1 MILSM
6 RMHNIALIEDLTL
19 EFSDGLHVMTGETG
33 AGKSI
38 VVDAVNLVLGGRADR
53 DLIRTGTDKAWVEAV
68 FDASDSKAVSEWAA
82 VQSIDDFDG
91 TVTLYREITR
101 TGRNLCRICGL
112 VMPVSQLREVAALL
126 MDVHGQ
132 HDAQFLM
139 NSQYH
144 LLFLDAA
151 GGPEYQELL
160 GKVDEAYEAFIANHR
175 QYGRLVRENE
185 KKQYRMESLQK
196 SLEELKKAKLRPG
209 EEEAL
214 TAEKERFRHSEKIA
228 SAISQAHQ
236 AISASED
243 SESVLT
249 RVKEAAD
256 ALRSLSALGEP
267 YASLAQRCESSYY
280 ELEELGYEL
289 SGLAESSDFDPARAE
304 KVETRLDLIRRLER
318 KYGDTIPEILA
329 AQEAMQEEYDNFASM
344 DQQLATVGA
353 EHKRLLGAYRA
364 LARQLTQARHGLA
377 ETFEKQ
383 MMTQLKDLGM
393 GNTVFKVS
401 FALRPEGKVFMPQS
415 VGDDV
420 IEFMISPN
428 PGEPL
433 KPLSKIASGGELSR
447 MMLAIKSLE
456 ALKGGV
462 GTMVFDEID
471 TGISG
476 RMAQVVAEKLAV
488 IARRRQVICV
498 THLPQIAAMAAHQF
512 LVEKHVEGERTN
524 TSVHS
529 LSHEERIAEVARM
542 LGGADGSE
550 ESAMSH
556 AAHML
561 DVAAQHRQELA
572 VSVTG

>member
-6 RMHNIALIEDLTL
+6 RMHNIALIEELTL
-19 EFSDGLHVMTGETG
+19 EFGEGLHVMTGETG

-68 FDASDSKAVSEWAA
+68 FDAGGNEAVAAWAES
-82 VQSIDDFDG
+82 QSIDEFDG

-101 TGRNLCRICGL
+101 TGRNLCRVCGL

-132 HDAQFLM
+132 HEGQFLM

-151 GGPEYQELL
+151 GGEDYQALL
-160 GKVDEAYEAFIANHR
+160 SRVDEAYQAFIVNHR

-185 KKQYRMESLQK
+185 KKQYRMESLKK
-196 SLEELKKAKLRPG
+196 SLEELKKAKLKPG
-209 EEEAL
+209 EEEQL
-214 TAEKERFRHSEKIA
+214 TAEKERSRHAEKIA
-228 SAISQAHQ
+228 SAVQTAHH

-243 SESVLT
+243 SESVLS
-249 RVKEAAD
+249 RVKEASD
-256 ALRSLSALGEP
+256 ALRSLSGLGEP

-280 ELEELGYEL
+280 ELEEIGYEL
-289 SGLAESSDFDPARAE
+289 SDLAERGEFDPARAE
-304 KVETRLDLIRRLER
+304 AVEARLDLIRRMER
-318 KYGDTIPEILA
+318 KYGDTVPEILA
-329 AQEAMQEEYDNFASM
+329 AQEQMQEEYDNFASM
-344 DQQLATVGA
+344 DHQLAVMGA
-353 EHKRLLGAYRA
+353 EHKRLLAAYRA
-364 LARQLTQARHGLA
+364 LARELTAARHQLA
-377 ETFEKQ
+377 DTFEKQ
-383 MMTQLKDLGM
+383 MMQQLKDLGM
-393 GNTVFKVS
+393 ASTVFKVD
-401 FALRPEGKVFMPQS
+401 FALRPEGKVLMPQS

-447 MMLAIKSLE
+447 LMLAIKSLE
-456 ALKGGV
+456 AEKGGV

-476 RMAQVVAEKLAV
+476 RMAQVVAEKMAI
-488 IARRRQVICV
+488 IARSRQVICV
-498 THLPQIAAMAAHQF
+498 THLPQIAAMAAHQM
-512 LVEKHVEGERTN
+512 LVEKRVEGERTN
-524 TSVHS
+524 TSVRS
-529 LSHEERIAEVARM
+529 LTYEERVGEVARM

-550 ESAMSH
+550 DSARSH

-561 DVAAQHRQELA
+561 DVAREMRK
-572 VSVTG
+572 

>member
-6 RMHNIALIEDLTL
+6 RMHNIALIENLVL
-19 EFSDGLHVMTGETG
+19 EFSEGLHVMTGETG

-68 FDASDSKAVSEWAA
+68 FDAGNSKEAAQWAA
-82 VQSIDDFDG
+82 DQSLEDFDG

-101 TGRNLCRICGL
+101 TGRNLCRVCGV
-112 VMPVSQLREVAALL
+112 VMPVAQLKEIAALL

-132 HDAQFLM
+132 HEGQFLM
-139 NSQYH
+139 NPQFH

-151 GGPEYQELL
+151 GGDDYQALL
-160 GKVDEAYEAFIANHR
+160 ARVDEAYQAFIVNHR

-185 KKQYRMESLQK
+185 KKQYRMESLKK
-196 SLEELKKAKLRPG
+196 SLDELKKAKLKPG
-209 EEEAL
+209 EEERL
-214 TAEKERFRHSEKIA
+214 TEEKERFRHSEKIA
-228 SAISQAHQ
+228 TAVLTAHQ
-236 AISASED
+236 AISASD
-243 SESVLT
+243 DNESVLT
-249 RVKEAAD
+249 RVKEAMN
-256 ALRSLSALGEP
+256 ALKGLSGLGET

-289 SGLAESSDFDPARAE
+289 SGLAETGEFDPARAE
-304 KVETRLDLIRRLER
+304 QVEARLDLIRRLER
-318 KYGDTIPEILA
+318 KYGGTIPEILDE
-329 AQEAMQEEYDNFASM
+329 QERLQEEYDNYASL
-344 DQQLATVGA
+344 DQQIAVMGA
-353 EHKRLLGAYRA
+353 EHKRLLLNYRT
-364 LARQLTQARHGLA
+364 LARELTAARHVLA
-377 ETFEKQ
+377 DAFERN

-401 FALRPEGKVFMPQS
+401 FALRPEGKVLMPQS

-447 MMLAIKSLE
+447 LMLAIKSLE
-456 ALKGGV
+456 AEKGGV

-476 RMAQVVAEKLAV
+476 RMAQVVAEKMAV
-488 IARRRQVICV
+488 ISQNRQVICV

-512 LVEKHVEGERTN
+512 LVEKQVEGERTN
-524 TSVHS
+524 TTVTC
-529 LSHEERIAEVARM
+529 LDETRRISEVARM

-550 ESAMSH
+550 DSACSH

-561 DVAAQHRQELA
+561 EVARQQRRHLA
-572 VSVTG
+572 KND

>member
-19 EFSDGLHVMTGETG
+19 EFGPGLHVMTGETG

-53 DLIRTGTDKAWVEAV
+53 DLIRTGTEKAWVEAV
-68 FDASDSKAVSEWAA
+68 FDAADNADVAQWAQK
-82 VQSIDDFDG
+82 QSIEDFDG
-91 TVTLYREITR
+91 VVTLYREITR
-101 TGRNLCRICGL
+101 TGRNLCRVCGL
-112 VMPVSQLREVAALL
+112 VMPVSALKEVAALL

-132 HDAQFLM
+132 HEGQFLM

-151 GGPEYQELL
+151 GGEDYQALL
-160 GKVDEAYEAFIANHR
+160 SRVDAAYEAFIANHR

-185 KKQYRMESLQK
+185 KKQYRMESLKK
-196 SLEELKKAKLRPG
+196 SLEELKKAKLKPG
-209 EEEAL
+209 EEQQL

-228 SAISQAHQ
+228 TAVQTAHH

-243 SESVLT
+243 SESVLA
-249 RVKEAAD
+249 RVKEAAG
-256 ALRSLSALGEP
+256 ALRSLTALGEP
-267 YASLAQRCESSYY
+267 YTSLAQRCESSYY
-280 ELEELGYEL
+280 ELEEIGYEL
-289 SGLAESSDFDPARAE
+289 SDLAEKGEFDPARAE
-304 KVETRLDLIRRLER
+304 QVETRLDLIRRLER
-318 KYGDTIPEILA
+318 KYGDTVEEILA
-329 AQEAMQEEYDNFASM
+329 EQERMQEEYDNFASM
-344 DQQLATVGA
+344 DQQLATMGA
-353 EHKRLLGAYRA
+353 EHKKLLAAYRT
-364 LARQLTQARHGLA
+364 LARELTAARHVLA
-377 ETFEKQ
+377 ETFERN
-383 MMTQLKDLGM
+383 MMAQLADLGM
-393 GNTVFKVS
+393 GSTVFKVS
-401 FALRPEGKVFMPQS
+401 FALRPEGKVLMPQS

-447 MMLAIKSLE
+447 LMLAIKSLE
-456 ALKGGV
+456 AEKGGV

-476 RMAQVVAEKLAV
+476 RMAQVVAEKMAL
-488 IARRRQVICV
+488 IARSRQVICV
-498 THLPQIAAMAAHQF
+498 THLPQIAAMAEHQF
-512 LVEKHVEGERTN
+512 LVEKRVEGERTN
-524 TSVHS
+524 TSVR
-529 LSHEERIAEVARM
+529 LLPHEERIGEVARM

-550 ESAMSH
+550 DSARSH

-561 DVAAQHRQELA
+561 EVAREMRQ
-572 VSVTG
+572 

>member
-6 RMHNIALIEDLTL
+6 RMKNIALIEELTL
-19 EFSDGLHVMTGETG
+19 EFSEGLHVMTGETG

-68 FDASDSKAVSEWAA
+68 FDACNSREVAKWAKE
-82 VQSIDDFDG
+82 QSLEDFDG

-101 TGRNLCRICGL
+101 TGRNLCRVCGV
-112 VMPVSQLREVAALL
+112 VMPVSQLKEVAALL

-132 HDAQFLM
+132 HEGQFLM
-139 NSQYH
+139 NSQFH

-151 GGPEYQELL
+151 GGEDYQALL
-160 GKVDEAYEAFIANHR
+160 ARVDEAYQAFITNHR

-185 KKQYRMESLQK
+185 KKQYRMEALKK
-196 SLEELKKAKLRPG
+196 SLEELQKAKLKAG

-228 SAISQAHQ
+228 TAVQTAHH

-243 SESVLT
+243 NESVLS
-249 RVKEAAD
+249 RVKEAMT
-256 ALRSLSALGEP
+256 ALKNLTALGEP
-267 YASLAQRCESSYY
+267 YASLAQRCETSYY

-289 SGLAESSDFDPARAE
+289 SSLAESGEFDPARAE
-304 KVETRLDLIRRLER
+304 QVETRLDLIKRLER

-329 AQEAMQEEYDNFASM
+329 EQERMQEEYDNFASL
-344 DQQLATVGA
+344 DQQLATMGA
-353 EHKRLLGAYRA
+353 EHKRLLHAYRS
-364 LARQLTQARHGLA
+364 LAKELTAARHILA
-377 ETFEKQ
+377 EEFEKN
-383 MMTQLKDLGM
+383 MMAQLADLGM
-393 GNTVFKVS
+393 GHTVFKVS
-401 FALRPEGKVFMPQS
+401 FALRPEGKVLMPQS

-456 ALKGGV
+456 AEKGGV

-476 RMAQVVAEKLAV
+476 RMAQVVAEKMAI
-488 IARRRQVICV
+488 IARKRQVICV

-512 LVEKHVEGERTN
+512 LVEKRVEGERTN
-524 TSVHS
+524 TSVRC
-529 LSHEERIAEVARM
+529 LTDEERIREVARM

-550 ESAMSH
+550 SSACSH

-561 DVAAQHRQELA
+561 EVARQQR
-572 VSVTG
+572 

>member
-1 MILSM
+1 MIISM

-19 EFSDGLHVMTGETG
+19 EFGEGMHVMTGETG

-53 DLIRTGTDKAWVEAV
+53 DLIRTGTEKAWVEAV
-68 FDASDSKAVSEWAA
+68 FDAGDNKEVAEWAKA
-82 VQSIDDFDG
+82 QSLEDFDG
-91 TVTLYREITR
+91 IVTLYREMTR
-101 TGRNLCRICGL
+101 TGRNLCRVCGM
-112 VMPVSQLREVAALL
+112 VMPVSQLKEVAALL

-132 HDAQFLM
+132 HEGQFLM
-139 NSQYH
+139 NSQFH

-151 GGPEYQELL
+151 GGEDYQALL
-160 GKVDEAYEAFIANHR
+160 ARVDEAYQAFIVNHR

-185 KKQYRMESLQK
+185 KKEYRMESLKK
-196 SLEELKKAKLRPG
+196 SLEELKKAKLKPG
-209 EEEAL
+209 EEESL

-228 SAISQAHQ
+228 TSVQTAHQ
-236 AISASED
+236 AISASD
-243 SESVLT
+243 DNESVLT
-249 RVKEAAD
+249 RVKEAMN
-256 ALRSLSALGEP
+256 ALRGLSGLGAP
-267 YASLAQRCESSYY
+267 YESLAQRCESSYY
-280 ELEELGYEL
+280 ELEEIGYEL
-289 SGLAESSDFDPARAE
+289 SGLAESSEFDPARAE
-304 KVETRLDLIRRLER
+304 FVETRLDLIRRLER

-329 AQEAMQEEYDNFASM
+329 EQERMQEEYDNYASM
-344 DQQLATVGA
+344 DQQLATMGA
-353 EHKRLLGAYRA
+353 EHKRLLHAYRS
-364 LARQLTQARHGLA
+364 LARELTAARHVLA
-377 ETFEKQ
+377 EAFEQ
-383 MMTQLKDLGM
+383 NMMMQLKDLGM
-393 GNTVFKVS
+393 GNTVFKVN
-401 FALRPEGKVFMPQS
+401 FALRPEGKVLMPQS

-447 MMLAIKSLE
+447 LMLAIKSLE
-456 ALKGGV
+456 AEKGGV

-476 RMAQVVAEKLAV
+476 RMAQVVAEKMNI
-488 IARRRQVICV
+488 IARNRQVICV

-524 TSVHS
+524 TSVRC
-529 LSHEERIAEVARM
+529 LNEEERIGEVARM

-550 ESAMSH
+550 ESARSH

-561 DVAAQHRQELA
+561 EVARQQR
-572 VSVTG
+572 

>member
-19 EFSDGLHVMTGETG
+19 EFGEGLHVMTGETG

-68 FDASDSKAVSEWAA
+68 FDACGSREVGEWAGQ
-82 VQSIDDFDG
+82 QSLEDFDG

-101 TGRNLCRICGL
+101 TGRNLCRVCGV
-112 VMPVSQLREVAALL
+112 VMPVSQLKEVAALL

-139 NSQYH
+139 NPQFH

-151 GGPEYQELL
+151 GGEEYQVLL
-160 GKVDEAYEAFIANHR
+160 SRVDEAYQAFIANHR

-196 SLEELKKAKLRPG
+196 SLEELQKAKLKRG
-209 EEEAL
+209 EEETL

-228 SAISQAHQ
+228 TAIQTAHH

-249 RVKEAAD
+249 RIKEALN
-256 ALRSLSALGEP
+256 ALKGLTALGDP
-267 YASLAQRCESSYY
+267 YDSLAQRCESSYY

-289 SGLAESSDFDPARAE
+289 SALAESGEFDPARAE
-304 KVETRLDLIRRLER
+304 QVETRLDLIRRMER
-318 KYGDTIPEILA
+318 KYGDTIPEVLA
-329 AQEAMQEEYDNFASM
+329 AQEQMQEEYDNYASL
-344 DQQLATVGA
+344 DQQLATMGA
-353 EHKRLLGAYRA
+353 EHKRLLAAYRA
-364 LARQLTQARHGLA
+364 LARELTAARHVLA
-377 ETFEKQ
+377 NDFEQ
-383 MMTQLKDLGM
+383 NMMTQLKDLGM
-393 GNTVFKVS
+393 GHTMFNVA
-401 FALRPEGKVFMPQS
+401 FALRPEGKVLMPQS

-456 ALKGGV
+456 AEKGGV

-476 RMAQVVAEKLAV
+476 RMAQVVAEKMAI
-488 IARRRQVICV
+488 IARNRQVICV

-512 LVEKHVEGERTN
+512 LVEKRVEGERTN
-524 TSVHS
+524 TSVRR
-529 LSHEERIAEVARM
+529 LDEQERIGEVARM

-550 ESAMSH
+550 DSANTH
-556 AAHML
+556 ASHML
-561 DVAAQHRQELA
+561 HVAREQRIQLLQEK
-572 VSVTG
+572 

>member
-6 RMHNIALIEDLTL
+6 RMHNIALIEELTL
-19 EFSDGLHVMTGETG
+19 EFGEGLHVMTGETG

-68 FDASDSKAVSEWAA
+68 FDACGSREVAEWAKA
-82 VQSIDDFDG
+82 QSFEDFDG

-101 TGRNLCRICGL
+101 TGRNLCRICGV
-112 VMPVSQLREVAALL
+112 VMPVAQLKEVAALL

-139 NSQYH
+139 NPQYH

-151 GGPEYQELL
+151 GGEDYQALL
-160 GKVDEAYEAFIANHR
+160 ARVDEAYQAFIINHR

-185 KKQYRMESLQK
+185 KKQYRMESLKK
-196 SLEELKKAKLRPG
+196 SLDELKKAKLKAG

-214 TAEKERFRHSEKIA
+214 AAEKERYRHAEKIA
-228 SAISQAHQ
+228 TAVQTAHH

-249 RVKEAAD
+249 RIKEASG
-256 ALRSLSALGEP
+256 ALKNLVVLGEP
-267 YASLAQRCESSYY
+267 YASLSQRCESAYY
-280 ELEELGYEL
+280 ELEEIGYEL
-289 SGLAESSDFDPARAE
+289 SGLAEGGEFDPARAE
-304 KVETRLDLIRRLER
+304 QVETRLDLIKRMER

-329 AQEAMQEEYDNFASM
+329 AQEQMEEEYDNFASM
-344 DQQLATVGA
+344 DQQLAVMGA
-353 EHKRLLGAYRA
+353 EHKRLLAAYRA
-364 LARQLTQARHGLA
+364 LARQLTEARHVLA
-377 ETFEKQ
+377 DAFEKS

-393 GNTVFKVS
+393 GSTVFKVS

-456 ALKGGV
+456 AEKGGV

-476 RMAQVVAEKLAV
+476 RMAQVVAEKMAI
-488 IARRRQVICV
+488 IARNRQVICV

-512 LVEKHVEGERTN
+512 LVEKRVEGERTN

-529 LSHEERIAEVARM
+529 LDQDARISEVARM

-550 ESAMSH
+550 DSARSH

-561 DVAAQHRQELA
+561 DVARQMRQKAE
-572 VSVTG
+572 S

>member
-6 RMHNIALIEDLTL
+6 RMRNIALIEELTL
-19 EFSDGLHVMTGETG
+19 EFGEGLHVMTGETG

-68 FDASDSKAVSEWAA
+68 FDAGDSPEVAAWAES
-82 VQSIDDFDG
+82 QSIEDFDG

-101 TGRNLCRICGL
+101 TGRNLCRVCGL
-112 VMPVSQLREVAALL
+112 VMPVSQLREVAAML

-132 HDAQFLM
+132 HEGQFLM

-151 GGPEYQELL
+151 GGEDYQALL
-160 GKVDEAYEAFIANHR
+160 SRVDEAYEAFIANHR

-185 KKQYRMESLQK
+185 KKQYRMESLKK

-214 TAEKERFRHSEKIA
+214 TAEKERFRHAEKIA
-228 SAISQAHQ
+228 TAVQTAHR

-243 SESVLT
+243 SESVLS

-256 ALRSLSALGEP
+256 ALRGLSALGEN
-267 YASLAQRCESSYY
+267 YASLAQRCESAYY
-280 ELEELGYEL
+280 ELEEIGYEL
-289 SGLAESSDFDPARAE
+289 SDLAERGEFDPARAE
-304 KVETRLDLIRRLER
+304 QVETRLDLIRRLER
-318 KYGDTIPEILA
+318 KYGDTVPEILA
-329 AQEAMQEEYDNFASM
+329 EQERMQEEYDNFASM
-344 DQQLATVGA
+344 DQQLATMGA
-353 EHKRLLGAYRA
+353 EHKRLLAAYRA
-364 LARQLTQARHGLA
+364 LARQLTEARHVLA
-377 ETFEKQ
+377 DAFEKQ
-383 MMTQLKDLGM
+383 MMAQLADLGM
-393 GNTVFKVS
+393 GSTVFKVS
-401 FALRPEGKVFMPQS
+401 FALRPEGKVLMPQS

-447 MMLAIKSLE
+447 LMLAIKSLE
-456 ALKGGV
+456 AEKDGV

-476 RMAQVVAEKLAV
+476 RMAQVVAEKMAI
-488 IARRRQVICV
+488 IARARQVICV

-512 LVEKHVEGERTN
+512 LVEKRVEGERTN
-524 TSVHS
+524 TSVRA
-529 LSHEERIAEVARM
+529 LTDEERIGEVARM

-550 ESAMSH
+550 SSARSH

-561 DVAAQHRQELA
+561 QVAREQRQ
-572 VSVTG
+572 

>member
-6 RMHNIALIEDLTL
+6 RMHNIALIEELTL
-19 EFSDGLHVMTGETG
+19 EFCDGLHVMTGETG

-68 FDASDSKAVSEWAA
+68 FDACGNEEVAAWAA
-82 VQSIDDFDG
+82 AQSIEDFDG
-91 TVTLYREITR
+91 VVTLYREITR
-101 TGRNLCRICGL
+101 TGRNLCRVCGL
-112 VMPVSQLREVAALL
+112 VMPVSALREVAALL

-132 HDAQFLM
+132 HEGQFLM

-151 GGPEYQELL
+151 GGEDYQALL
-160 GKVDEAYEAFIANHR
+160 SRVDAAYQAFIVNHR

-185 KKQYRMESLQK
+185 KKQYRMESLK
-196 SLEELKKAKLRPG
+196 ASLAELKKAKLRPG
-209 EEEAL
+209 EEEQL
-214 TAEKERFRHSEKIA
+214 KAEKERYRHSEKIA
-228 SAISQAHQ
+228 TAVQTAHH

-249 RVKEAAD
+249 RLKEAAD
-256 ALRSLSALGEP
+256 ALRGLSPLGEP

-280 ELEELGYEL
+280 ELEEIGYEL
-289 SGLAESSDFDPARAE
+289 SDLVERGEFDPARAE
-304 KVETRLDLIRRLER
+304 QVEARLDLIRRLER
-318 KYGDTIPEILA
+318 KYGDTVEEILA
-329 AQEAMQEEYDNFASM
+329 EQERMQEEYDNFASM
-344 DQQLATVGA
+344 DQQLATLGA
-353 EHKRLLGAYRA
+353 QHKRLLAAYRG
-364 LARQLTQARHGLA
+364 LARQLTEARHALA
-377 ETFEKQ
+377 EEFEAK
-383 MMTQLKDLGM
+383 MMAQLKDLGM
-393 GNTVFKVS
+393 GSTVFRVS
-401 FALRPEGKVFMPQS
+401 FALRPEGKVLMPQS

-420 IEFMISPN
+420 VEFMISPN

-447 MMLAIKSLE
+447 LMLAIKSLE
-456 ALKGGV
+456 AEKGGV

-476 RMAQVVAEKLAV
+476 RMAQVVAEKMAL
-488 IARRRQVICV
+488 IARKRQVICV

-512 LVEKHVEGERTN
+512 LVEKRVEGERTN
-524 TSVHS
+524 TTVRT
-529 LSHEERIAEVARM
+529 LTHEERIGEVARM

-550 ESAMSH
+550 DSARSH

-561 DVAAQHRQELA
+561 EVAREMRQ
-572 VSVTG
+572 

>member
-19 EFSDGLHVMTGETG
+19 EFGDGLHVMTGETG

-38 VVDAVNLVLGGRADR
+38 VVDAVNLVLGGRGAR

-68 FDASDSKAVSEWAA
+68 FDACGSEEIAAWAKA
-82 VQSIDDFDG
+82 QSMDDFDG

-101 TGRNLCRICGL
+101 TGRNLCRICGV
-112 VMPVSQLREVAALL
+112 VMPVSQLKEVAALL

-151 GGPEYQELL
+151 GGEDYQTLL
-160 GKVDEAYEAFIANHR
+160 ARVDEAYEAFIATHR

-185 KKQYRMESLQK
+185 KKQYRMETLKK
-196 SLEELKKAKLRPG
+196 SLEELKKARLKAG

-214 TAEKERFRHSEKIA
+214 TAEKERYRHSEKIA
-228 SAISQAHQ
+228 SALATAHQ

-243 SESVLT
+243 SESVLS

-256 ALRSLSALGEP
+256 ALRGLVGLGEP

-304 KVETRLDLIRRLER
+304 QVETRLDLIRRLER

-329 AQEAMQEEYDNFASM
+329 AQEQMQEEYDNFASV
-344 DQQLATVGA
+344 DQQLAALGA

-364 LARQLTQARHGLA
+364 LARQLTEARHVLA
-377 ETFEKQ
+377 ETFEQQ
-383 MMTQLKDLGM
+383 MMTQLRDLGM

-401 FALRPEGKVFMPQS
+401 FALRPEGKVLMPQS

-456 ALKGGV
+456 AEKGGV

-476 RMAQVVAEKLAV
+476 RMAQVVAEKLAI
-488 IARRRQVICV
+488 IARNRQVICV

-512 LVEKHVEGERTN
+512 LVEKRVEGERTN
-524 TSVHS
+524 TSVRS
-529 LSHEERIAEVARM
+529 LNAQERIGEVARM

-550 ESAMSH
+550 DSAIRH

-561 DVAAQHRQELA
+561 DVAAQQRL
-572 VSVTG
+572 

>member
-6 RMHNIALIEDLTL
+6 RMRNIALIEELTL
-19 EFSDGLHVMTGETG
+19 EFGEGLHVMTGETG

-68 FDASDSKAVSEWAA
+68 FDAGDSPEVAAWAES
-82 VQSIDDFDG
+82 QSIEDFDG

-101 TGRNLCRICGL
+101 TGRNLCRVCGL
-112 VMPVSQLREVAALL
+112 VMPVSQLREVAAML

-132 HDAQFLM
+132 HEGQFLM

-151 GGPEYQELL
+151 GGEDYQALL
-160 GKVDEAYEAFIANHR
+160 SRVDEAYEAFIANHR

-185 KKQYRMESLQK
+185 KKQYRMESLKK

-214 TAEKERFRHSEKIA
+214 TAEKERFRHAEKIA
-228 SAISQAHQ
+228 TAVQTAHR

-243 SESVLT
+243 SESVLS

-256 ALRSLSALGEP
+256 ALRGLSALGEN
-267 YASLAQRCESSYY
+267 YASLAQRCESAYY
-280 ELEELGYEL
+280 ELEEIGYEL
-289 SGLAESSDFDPARAE
+289 SDLAERGEFDPARAE
-304 KVETRLDLIRRLER
+304 QVETRLDLIRRLER
-318 KYGDTIPEILA
+318 KYGDTVPEILA
-329 AQEAMQEEYDNFASM
+329 EQERMQEEYDNFASM
-344 DQQLATVGA
+344 DQQLATMGA
-353 EHKRLLGAYRA
+353 EHKRLLAAYRA
-364 LARQLTQARHGLA
+364 LARQLTEARHVLA
-377 ETFEKQ
+377 DAFEKQ
-383 MMTQLKDLGM
+383 MMAQLADLGM
-393 GNTVFKVS
+393 GSTVFKVS
-401 FALRPEGKVFMPQS
+401 FALRPEGKVLMPQS

-447 MMLAIKSLE
+447 LMLAIKSLE
-456 ALKGGV
+456 AEKGGV

-476 RMAQVVAEKLAV
+476 RMAQVVAEKMAI
-488 IARRRQVICV
+488 IARARQVICV

-512 LVEKHVEGERTN
+512 LVEKRVEGERTN
-524 TSVHS
+524 TSVRA
-529 LSHEERIAEVARM
+529 LTDEERIGEVARM

-550 ESAMSH
+550 SSARSH

-561 DVAAQHRQELA
+561 QVAREQRQ
-572 VSVTG
+572 

>member
-19 EFSDGLHVMTGETG
+19 EFSEGLHVMTGETG

-68 FDASDSKAVSEWAA
+68 FDACGSREVADWANQ
-82 VQSIDDFDG
+82 QSLEDFDG

-101 TGRNLCRICGL
+101 TGRNLCRVCGV
-112 VMPVSQLREVAALL
+112 VMPVSQLKEVAALL

-139 NSQYH
+139 NPQFH

-151 GGPEYQELL
+151 GGEDYQALL
-160 GKVDEAYEAFIANHR
+160 SRVDAAYQAFIANHR

-196 SLEELKKAKLRPG
+196 SLEELKKAKLKPG

-228 SAISQAHQ
+228 TAIQIAHR

-249 RVKEAAD
+249 RIKEAMN
-256 ALRSLSALGEP
+256 ALKGLSTLGEP
-267 YASLAQRCESSYY
+267 YDSLAQRCESSYY

-289 SGLAESSDFDPARAE
+289 SALAESGEFDPARAE
-304 KVETRLDLIRRLER
+304 QVETRLDLIRRMER
-318 KYGDTIPEILA
+318 KYGDTIPEVLA
-329 AQEAMQEEYDNFASM
+329 AQEQMQEEYDNYASL
-344 DQQLATVGA
+344 DQQLATMGA
-353 EHKRLLGAYRA
+353 EHKRLLAAYRA
-364 LARQLTQARHGLA
+364 LARELTAARHALA
-377 ETFEKQ
+377 NDFEQ
-383 MMTQLKDLGM
+383 NMMTQLKDLGM
-393 GNTVFKVS
+393 GHTVFKVA
-401 FALRPEGKVFMPQS
+401 FALRPEGKVLMPQS

-456 ALKGGV
+456 AEKGGV

-476 RMAQVVAEKLAV
+476 RMAQVVAEKMAI
-488 IARRRQVICV
+488 IARNRQVICV

-512 LVEKHVEGERTN
+512 LVEKRVEGVRTN
-524 TSVHS
+524 TSVRR
-529 LSHEERIAEVARM
+529 LDEDERVSEVARM

-550 ESAMSH
+550 DSANTH
-556 AAHML
+556 ASHML
-561 DVAAQHRQELA
+561 QVAREQRNQLLQ
-572 VSVTG
+572 GK

>member
-6 RMHNIALIEDLTL
+6 RMHNIALIEELEL
-19 EFSDGLHVMTGETG
+19 EFGDGLHVLTGETG

-53 DLIRTGTDKAWVEAV
+53 ELIRTGTDKAWVEAV
-68 FDASDSKAVSEWAA
+68 FDASDNQEIKAWAA
-82 VQSIDDFDG
+82 SQSLDDFDG

-101 TGRNLCRICGL
+101 SGRNLCRVCGV
-112 VMPVSQLREVAALL
+112 VMPVSQMKEAAAML

-132 HDAQFLM
+132 HEAQFLM
-139 NSQYH
+139 NSQFH

-151 GGPEYQELL
+151 GDETYQNLL
-160 GKVDEAYEAFIANHR
+160 SRVDEAYQAFITNHR
-175 QYGRLVRENE
+175 QYGKLVRENE
-185 KKQYRMESLQK
+185 KKQYRMESLKK
-196 SLEELKKAKLRPG
+196 SLEELNKAKLRAG

-228 SAISQAHQ
+228 AAIQTAHQ

-243 SESVLT
+243 SESVLS
-249 RVKEAAD
+249 RIKEAAD
-256 ALRSLSALGEP
+256 ALRGLTALGEP
-267 YASLAQRCESSYY
+267 YASLASRCESSYY

-289 SGLAESSDFDPARAE
+289 SGLAESADFDPVRAE
-304 KVETRLDLIRRLER
+304 KVETRLDLIKRLER

-329 AQEAMQEEYDNFASM
+329 AQEQMQEEYDNFASL
-344 DQQLATVGA
+344 DHQLAVMGA
-353 EHKRLLGAYRA
+353 EHKRLLAAYRG
-364 LARQLTQARHGLA
+364 LARQLTEARHVLA
-377 ETFEKQ
+377 SDFERN
-383 MMTQLKDLGM
+383 MMSQLKDLGM
-393 GNTVFKVS
+393 GNTIFNVS

-456 ALKGGV
+456 AEKGGV

-476 RMAQVVAEKLAV
+476 RMAQVVAEKMAL
-488 IARRRQVICV
+488 IARKRQVICV

-512 LVEKHVEGERTN
+512 LVEKRVEGERTN
-524 TSVHS
+524 TSVRR
-529 LSHEERIAEVARM
+529 LNRDERINEVARM

-550 ESAMSH
+550 ESARSH

-561 DVAAQHRQELA
+561 DVALQ
-572 VSVTG
+572 

>member
-1 MILSM
+1 MIISM

-19 EFSDGLHVMTGETG
+19 EFGEGLHVMTGETG

-53 DLIRTGTDKAWVEAV
+53 DLIRTGTEKAWVEAV
-68 FDASDSKAVSEWAA
+68 FDAGDNKEVAEWAKA
-82 VQSIDDFDG
+82 QSLEDFDG
-91 TVTLYREITR
+91 IVTLYREMTR
-101 TGRNLCRICGL
+101 TGRNLCRVCGM
-112 VMPVSQLREVAALL
+112 VMPVSQLKEVAALL

-132 HDAQFLM
+132 HEGQFLM
-139 NSQYH
+139 NSQFH

-151 GGPEYQELL
+151 GGEDYQALL
-160 GKVDEAYEAFIANHR
+160 ARVDEAYQAFIVNHR

-185 KKQYRMESLQK
+185 KKEYRMESLKK
-196 SLEELKKAKLRPG
+196 SLEELKKAKLKPG
-209 EEEAL
+209 EEESL

-228 SAISQAHQ
+228 TSVQTAHQ
-236 AISASED
+236 AISASD
-243 SESVLT
+243 DNESVLT
-249 RVKEAAD
+249 RVKEAMN
-256 ALRSLSALGEP
+256 ALRGLSGLGAP
-267 YASLAQRCESSYY
+267 YESLAQRCESSYY
-280 ELEELGYEL
+280 ELEEIGYEL
-289 SGLAESSDFDPARAE
+289 SGLAENSEFDPARAE
-304 KVETRLDLIRRLER
+304 FVETRLDLIRRLER

-329 AQEAMQEEYDNFASM
+329 EQERMQEEYDNYASM
-344 DQQLATVGA
+344 DQQLATMGA
-353 EHKRLLGAYRA
+353 EHKRLLHAYRS
-364 LARQLTQARHGLA
+364 LARELTAARHVLA
-377 ETFEKQ
+377 EAFEQ
-383 MMTQLKDLGM
+383 NMMMQLKDLGM
-393 GNTVFKVS
+393 GNTVFKVN
-401 FALRPEGKVFMPQS
+401 FALRPEGKVLMPQS

-447 MMLAIKSLE
+447 LMLAIKSLE
-456 ALKGGV
+456 AEKGGV

-476 RMAQVVAEKLAV
+476 RMAQVVAEKMNI
-488 IARRRQVICV
+488 IARSRQVICV

-524 TSVHS
+524 TSVRC
-529 LSHEERIAEVARM
+529 LNEEERIGEVARM

-550 ESAMSH
+550 ESARSH

-561 DVAAQHRQELA
+561 EVARQQR
-572 VSVTG
+572 

>member
-6 RMHNIALIEDLTL
+6 RMHNIALIEELTL
-19 EFSDGLHVMTGETG
+19 EFGGGLHVMTGETG

-53 DLIRTGTDKAWVEAV
+53 DLIRTGTDKAGVEAV
-68 FDASDSKAVSEWAA
+68 FDAYGSKEVAEWAA
-82 VQSIDDFDG
+82 RQSLEDFDG

-101 TGRNLCRICGL
+101 TGRNLCRVCGV
-112 VMPVSQLREVAALL
+112 VMPVSQLKEVAALL

-139 NSQYH
+139 NPQFH

-151 GGPEYQELL
+151 GGEDYQALL
-160 GKVDEAYEAFIANHR
+160 ARVDEAYQAFIANHR

-196 SLEELKKAKLRPG
+196 SLEELKKAKLKPG
-209 EEEAL
+209 EEETL

-228 SAISQAHQ
+228 TAIQTAHH

-249 RVKEAAD
+249 RVKEAMN
-256 ALRSLSALGEP
+256 ALKGLSALGEP
-267 YASLAQRCESSYY
+267 YESLGQRCESSYY

-289 SGLAESSDFDPARAE
+289 SALAESGEFDPARAE
-304 KVETRLDLIRRLER
+304 QVETRLDLIRRMER
-318 KYGDTIPEILA
+318 KYGDTIPEVLA
-329 AQEAMQEEYDNFASM
+329 AQEQMQEEYDNYASL
-344 DQQLATVGA
+344 DQQIATMGA
-353 EHKRLLGAYRA
+353 EHKRLLAAYRG
-364 LARQLTQARHGLA
+364 LARELTAARHVLA
-377 ETFEKQ
+377 DEFEQ
-383 MMTQLKDLGM
+383 NMMTQLKDLGM
-393 GNTVFKVS
+393 GHTVFKVA
-401 FALRPEGKVFMPQS
+401 FALRPEGKVLMPQS

-456 ALKGGV
+456 AEKGGV

-476 RMAQVVAEKLAV
+476 RMAQVVAEKMAI
-488 IARRRQVICV
+488 IARSRQVICV

-512 LVEKHVEGERTN
+512 LVEKRVEGERTN
-524 TSVHS
+524 TSVRC
-529 LSHEERIAEVARM
+529 LDDQERIGEVARM

-550 ESAMSH
+550 DSACAH

-561 DVAAQHRQELA
+561 EVARQQRLQLA
-572 VSVTG
+572 GKE